1 MPALIVVAALDAET
15 LPFCVDAA
23 TEADEIAVAE
33 AEALPCCVDAVLPE
47 TETDAD
53 AALEFGR

>member
-1 MPALIVVAALDAET
+1 MIVVAALDAET